1 MEVKV
6 NFDDK
11 DRDATLGLLNRIV
24 VAIEVLARIPDT
36 KEIVISLRDKEK
48 KP

>member
-1 MEVKV
+1 MEIKV

-11 DRDATLGLLNRIV
+11 DRDEFFKYLNRIV
-24 VAIEVLARIPDT
+24 VAVETLARIPES

-48 KP
+48 KE